1 MEAAEYRRM
10 AAVEKSHWWYIAT
23 RTLLRQFLLPEIVK
37 SEGASPRRFLDAGCG
52 TGATGAWLA
61 EWGSVVALDHA
72 PAKRSRSTPRRIPK
86 HNCFREISE
95 PCNFPTRVWMP
106 SCASRF
112 FITRRSTEPDKAVRE
127 LARVVRPGGLVCLL
141 EPGVRQLR
149 RGHDRETHAARRFSR
164 GDLEQL
170 ALGAGLEIVR
180 STGAYSF
187 LIPPAW
193 VKSKL
198 EQRQAHSDLASNAS
212 GLFGL
217 LGILA
222 WCERQLL
229 RFISLPFGL
238 SVLVIARRK
247 TAV

>member
-10 AAVEKSHWWYIAT
+10 AAVEKSHWWYLAT
-23 RTLLRQFLLPEIVK
+23 RALLRQFLLPEIIRRG
-37 SEGASPRRFLDAGCG
+37 GASPRRFLDAGCG

-61 EWGSVVALDHA
+61 EWGSVVALDYAPEALKIYGEAHPKAQLLQGDIGAVQLPDESVDAVLCVTVLYHA
-72 PAKRSRSTPRRIPK
+72 AV
-86 HNCFREISE
+86 E
-95 PCNFPTRVWMP
+95 
-106 SCASRF
+106 
-112 FITRRSTEPDKAVRE
+112 EPDKAVRE

-193 VKSKL
+193 MKSKL
-198 EQRQAHSDLASNAS
+198 EHRRAHSDLASNAS